1 MCGIF
6 AYLNY
11 CTPKARA
18 EIVELL
24 INGLKRL
31 EYRGYDSAGNDKYI
45 FLKNQC
51 FFFWISKN
59 LILLLLFFQLG
70 IGIDGGESDDNIV
83 LVKKKGKVKALEDE
97 IKTQADSLDLEG
109 THHVHVGIAHTRW
122 ATHGPPSEV
131 SIIWLVCLLSQ
142 HIAWNI
148 ATTVIPWLLG

>member
-1 MCGIF
+1 MVWRGWNIEDMIVLVIMSFIKSRIF
-6 AYLNY
+6 F
-11 CTPKARA
+11 
-18 EIVELL
+18 L
-24 INGLKRL
+24 I
-31 EYRGYDSAGNDKYI
+31 
-45 FLKNQC
+45 
-51 FFFWISKN
+51 WKN
-59 LILLLLFFQLG
+59 LILWLSFFQLG

-142 HIAWNI
+142 QIAWNV
-148 ATTVIPWLLG
+148 ATTWSCHLTIFLFFWLVLLSSTF